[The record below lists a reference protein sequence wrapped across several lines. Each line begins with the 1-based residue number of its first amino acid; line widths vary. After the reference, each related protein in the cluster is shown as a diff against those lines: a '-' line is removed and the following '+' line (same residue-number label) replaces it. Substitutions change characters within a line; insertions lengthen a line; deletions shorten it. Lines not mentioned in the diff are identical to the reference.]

1 MIGWR
6 PKEELQFK
14 PEAHLLAESQKLIF
28 VLLMCSTNWMRLTH
42 IMEVHQWYPKK
53 KKKTLTEMSRIVF
66 DQISRQHVLAKWIHQ
81 INHHKH

>member
-14 PEAHLLAESQKLIF
+14 SEAHLLAESQKLIF

-53 KKKTLTEMSRIVF
+53 KKTLTEMSRIVF
-66 DQISRQHVLAKWIHQ
+66 DQISRKHVLAK
-81 INHHKH
+81 